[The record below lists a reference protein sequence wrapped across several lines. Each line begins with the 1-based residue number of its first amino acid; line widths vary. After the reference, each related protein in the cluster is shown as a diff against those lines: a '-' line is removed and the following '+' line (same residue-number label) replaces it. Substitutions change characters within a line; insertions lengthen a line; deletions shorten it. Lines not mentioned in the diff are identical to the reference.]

1 MNGVQGAERQ
11 TIYQI
16 KVKGRLDKRW
26 SEWFSDMTIEIESD
40 NPPITTLTGMVV
52 DQAAL
57 RGIISRLWDLDMTV
71 VAVNSVTE
79 MPQTASTREN
89 NGG

>member
-1 MNGVQGAERQ
+1 MNGLKGAERQ

-57 RGIISRLWDLDMTV
+57 RGIISKLWDLDMTV

-79 MPQTASTREN
+79 MPQTASTSEN